1 MPIGYQSHGGVL
13 SLRHDEIPMTR
24 TDGRN
29 ATKPYRVRV
38 GGTWYWVD
46 PTARDFE
53 SGDTVLIYTR
63 DGQSALAVLRAPLGD
78 PAAFASLEAEPF
90 DLARADIAAL
100 HLAAVDEVQ

>member
-1 MPIGYQSHGGVL
+1 
-13 SLRHDEIPMTR
+13 MTM

-53 SGDTVLIYTR
+53 AGDTVLIYTR
-63 DGQSALAVLRAPLGD
+63 DGQSALAVLRGTLAD
-78 PAAFASLEAEPF
+78 PAAFASLDGEPF
-90 DLARADIAAL
+90 ELARADIAAL